1 MGFTNAQLAAMGES
15 GKTVLVSAAAG
26 SGKTFTLTK
35 RIIEKI
41 TKQNADISRMLIV
54 TFTRAAA
61 GELKSRISS
70 ALSEEIAK
78 NPGDTHLQNQMLL
91 MSGAKICTIDSF
103 FTDPV
108 KANFDRLGLPA
119 KVRLADASE
128 LEDMRN
134 SIFAEILEGQYAKN
148 GITSGTKIAEIGDRN
163 EFTDLICLLTSTRS
177 TSDLISILFSLY
189 TKLITSP
196 RGVRILLDNSDNL
209 IERSRLDFFDTPE
222 GKIIRLDLIYKLHS
236 YKKEF
241 EAHIRRLDC
250 DEFVKSQYLEF
261 FEENRD
267 MCDAM
272 AYKISTRPYSEIEAS
287 LAAYNPRALK
297 GIGKNEATPFSEEMK
312 KARASTHTKIRGLK
326 NVILEQTQ
334 ERISDDYIKTAAINK
349 LLYSILSEFDK
360 KYGNAK
366 KENGLFE
373 FSDMPRFLL
382 RLLEDESSPVARDMQ
397 DMYDEVYIDEYQ
409 DVNEIQDTI
418 FKIIGTSHRFMVG
431 DIKQSIYGFR
441 DACPKLFADYKEAF
455 PIYTDTNAVKT
466 AGGCTIFMSENF
478 RCDQSVIDFSNAVA
492 SSLFEVCADS
502 IGYTKQDD
510 LKFNKPDLPENY
522 NPQRVSV
529 NIFESNIEN
538 SADGEDDGEDS
549 VNIDSEEDMPTL
561 ADSDIPSEA
570 IFCAKEIQRLIKY
583 ERKANGDP
591 ITPGDVAVL
600 VRVKYHAPIIAAA
613 LKKYGI
619 EYCLSASNQL
629 FDGSDMKSLLDLLRV
644 IDNPEDDIA
653 LCSFLT
659 TDVYNGSP
667 LFTLEEIVTVK
678 QKQKSEKSLYRALTE
693 YADITDPLA
702 TLLCHRVA
710 DTVKMIKSLRALSRR
725 VAADKL
731 LKTLKT
737 LPEFSLI
744 CESRAYT
751 YLYDCASSYVKHSWN
766 GLYAFLKY
774 YKKLSESGNV
784 TLKEASSSNAVN
796 IMTIHQSK
804 GLERHT
810 VIVYGCSRSFSDKDS
825 KQSLNYSRELCVA
838 TKMLEEK
845 MGEDGK
851 PYISGTTRS
860 FIKDAVAKSNYY
872 ASLYEEMRV
881 LYVALTR
888 ARERLIITATIKGE
902 FDAFKKKLEGLG
914 FSRPSIMKAKSYI
927 EWIISALMTS
937 DEYKSCYD
945 LNIYREGEISLDD
958 ELDTSVDTQR
968 IVATS
973 SELSLSEI
981 IINANNSKR
990 DNIAFEIPSKI
1001 AASKATPNMLDLMLK
1016 FGDSDVSYEKN
1027 AEMIRARLSLM
1038 SESKRDF
1045 DSILSNKKPPTAAE
1059 VGTATHSFL
1068 GLCDLERIES
1078 SSLDCEIRR
1087 LVDEKFISRE
1097 SADMI
1102 SRSLIDKFLKS
1113 SLFSDIKKAS
1123 QILRE
1128 FEFGIYRDASEFTE
1142 SPEIK
1147 EKLRDKKIYV
1157 QGAID
1162 LILIFPDGTIHVCD
1176 YKTDRITEAEK
1187 NNVSLF
1193 YQRLRNTHKNQ
1204 LLQYKEAITQI
1215 FGKEPEK
1222 MYIYS
1227 LPLGEAVET

>member
-1 MGFTNAQLAAMGES
+1 MGFTDAQLAAIGES

-35 RIIEKI
+35 RIIDKI
-41 TKQNADISRMLIV
+41 TKAGADISRMLIV

-61 GELKSRISS
+61 GELKSRIST

-78 NPGDTHLQNQMLL
+78 NPGNTHLQNQMLL

-134 SIFAEILEGQYAKN
+134 SIFGEILESQYAKN
-148 GITSGTKIAEIGDRN
+148 GIKSGTKISEIGDRN
-163 EFTDLICLLTSTRS
+163 EFTDLISLITSTRS

-196 RGVRILLDNSDNL
+196 RGVKILLDNSDNL
-209 IERSRLDFFDTPE
+209 INRSTIDFFDTPE
-222 GKIIRLDLIYKLHS
+222 GKIIRIDLIYKLHL

-241 EAHIRRLDC
+241 EAHIIRLNE
-250 DEFVKSQYLEF
+250 DEFVKSRYLEF

-272 AYKISTRPYSEIEAS
+272 AYKISTRPYSEIEDS
-287 LAAYNPRALK
+287 LSAYSPRTLK
-297 GIGKNEATPFSEEMK
+297 GIGKDEATPFSEEMK
-312 KARASTHTKIRGLK
+312 KARSNTHAKIRNLK
-326 NVILEQTQ
+326 NSILEQTP
-334 ERISDDYIKTAAINK
+334 ERIASDYLKTAAINK

-360 KYGNAK
+360 KYGDAK
-366 KENGLFE
+366 KEQGLFE

-382 RLLEDESSPVARDMQ
+382 QLLEDESSPVAREMQ

-455 PIYTDTNAVKT
+455 PIYTDTDAVKT

-478 RCDQSVIDFSNAVA
+478 RCDQTVIDFSNAVA
-492 SSLFEVCADS
+492 SSLFEACADS
-502 IGYTKQDD
+502 IGYTKADD
-510 LKFNKPDLPENY
+510 LRFNKPDLPENY
-522 NPQRVSV
+522 EPKKVSV
-529 NIFESNIEN
+529 NIFESNTQSTDKEK
-538 SADGEDDGEDS
+538 DDDDS
-549 VNIDSEEDMPTL
+549 TNLDSEEDMPTV
-561 ADSDIPSEA
+561 ADSDIPNEA

-583 ERKANGDP
+583 ERKANGEP
-591 ITPGDVAVL
+591 ITPGDIAIL

-659 TDVYNGSP
+659 TDAYNGAS
-667 LFTLEEIVTVK
+667 LFSLEEIVTVK
-678 QKQKSEKSLYRALTE
+678 QKMKGEKSLYRALTE
-693 YADITDPLA
+693 YSDTTDPLA

-710 DTVKMIKSLRALSRR
+710 DTIKMIKSLRALSRR

-751 YLYDCASSYVKHSWN
+751 YLYDCASAYVKHSWN

-774 YKKLSESGNV
+774 YRKLSESGSV

-804 GLERHT
+804 GLERQT

-825 KQSLNYSRELCVA
+825 KQSLNYSRELCAA

-845 MGEDGK
+845 LDEDGK
-851 PYISGTTRS
+851 LYISGTTRS
-860 FIKDAVAKSNYY
+860 YIKDAVVKANYY
-872 ASLYEEMRV
+872 DSLYEEMRV

-888 ARERLIITATIKGE
+888 ARERLIVTATIKGE
-902 FDAFKKKLEGLG
+902 FEAFKKKIEWLG

-927 EWIISALMTS
+927 EWIISALMKS
-937 DEYKSCYD
+937 EEYKDSYE
-945 LNIYREGEISLDD
+945 LNIHPESENLLD
-958 ELDTSVDTQR
+958 ETLDTIVTQKE
-968 IVATS
+968 IVATD
-973 SELSLSEI
+973 SELALLEI
-981 IINANNSKR
+981 MMNASQSKK
-990 DNIAFEIPSKI
+990 DSITFDIPSKI
-1001 AASKATPNMLDLMLK
+1001 AASKATTNMLDLMLES
-1016 FGDSDVSYEKN
+1016 GDSDTSSDKN

-1045 DSILSNKKPPTAAE
+1045 DSILSNKKTPTAAE

-1068 GLCDLERIES
+1068 GLCDLKKLEETSI
-1078 SSLDCEIRR
+1078 DCEIRR

-1097 SADMI
+1097 SGDMI
-1102 SRSLIDKFLKS
+1102 SRPLIEKFLNS
-1113 SLFSDIKKAS
+1113 SLFSDIKK
-1123 QILRE
+1123 
-1128 FEFGIYRDASEFTE
+1128 
-1142 SPEIK
+1142 SP
-1147 EKLRDKKIYV
+1147 RY
-1157 QGAID
+1157 
-1162 LILIFPDGTIHVCD
+1162 T
-1176 YKTDRITEAEK
+1176 
-1187 NNVSLF
+1187 F
-1193 YQRLRNTHKNQ
+1193 Y
-1204 LLQYKEAITQI
+1204 
-1215 FGKEPEK
+1215 
-1222 MYIYS
+1222 
-1227 LPLGEAVET
+1227 

>member
-1 MGFTNAQLAAMGES
+1 MGFTDAQLAAIGES

-41 TKQNADISRMLIV
+41 TKDGADISRMLIV

-61 GELKSRISS
+61 GELKSRIST

-78 NPGDTHLQNQMLL
+78 NPGNTHLQNQMLL

-134 SIFAEILEGQYAKN
+134 SIFGEILESQYAKH
-148 GITSGTKIAEIGDRN
+148 GIKSGTKISEIGDRN
-163 EFTDLICLLTSTRS
+163 EFTDLISLITNTRS
-177 TSDLISILFSLY
+177 TSDFISILFSLY

-196 RGVRILLDNSDNL
+196 RGVKILLDNADNL
-209 IERSRLDFFDTPE
+209 IHRSTLDFFDTPE
-222 GKIIRLDLIYKLHS
+222 GKIIRTDVIYKLHS

-241 EAHIRRLDC
+241 EAHIRRLD
-250 DEFVKSQYLEF
+250 DNEFVKSRYLEF

-267 MCDAM
+267 MCDTM
-272 AYKISTRPYSEIEAS
+272 AYKISTRPYSEIEES
-287 LAAYNPRALK
+287 LAAYNPRAIK
-297 GIGKNEATPFSEEMK
+297 GIGKDEATPFSEEMK
-312 KARASTHTKIRGLK
+312 KARTNSHTKIRNLK
-326 NVILEQTQ
+326 NSILEQTQ
-334 ERISDDYIKTAAINK
+334 ERISSDYLKTAAINK
-349 LLYSILSEFDK
+349 LLYSILAEFDK
-360 KYGNAK
+360 KYGDAK
-366 KENGLFE
+366 KEQGLFE

-382 RLLEDESSPVARDMQ
+382 QLLEDESSPVAREMQ

-455 PIYTDTNAVKT
+455 PIYTDTDAVRM

-492 SSLFEVCADS
+492 SSLFEACADS
-502 IGYTKQDD
+502 IGYTKEDD
-510 LKFNKPDLPENY
+510 LRFNKPDLPENY
-522 NPQRVSV
+522 EPKKVSV
-529 NIFESNIEN
+529 NIFESNTQSIEKE
-538 SADGEDDGEDS
+538 SDGEDS
-549 VNIDSEEDMPTL
+549 VNLDSEEDMPTL
-561 ADSDIPSEA
+561 SDSDIPNEA

-583 ERKANGDP
+583 ERKANGEP
-591 ITPGDVAVL
+591 ITPGDIAIL

-659 TDVYNGSP
+659 TDAYNGTS
-667 LFTLEEIVTVK
+667 LFSLEEIVTVK
-678 QKQKSEKSLYRALTE
+678 QKLGGKKSLYRALTE
-693 YADITDPLA
+693 YSDTTDPLA

-751 YLYDCASSYVKHSWN
+751 YLYDCASAYVKHSWN

-784 TLKEASSSNAVN
+784 TLKEASSSDAVN

-804 GLERHT
+804 GLERQT
-810 VIVYGCSRSFSDKDS
+810 VIVYGCSRNFSDKES
-825 KQSLNYSRELCVA
+825 KQSLNYSRDLCVA

-845 MGEDGK
+845 LDEDGK

-860 FIKDAVAKSNYY
+860 FIKDAIVKSNYY
-872 ASLYEEMRV
+872 DSLYEEMRV

-888 ARERLIITATIKGE
+888 ARERLIVTGTVKGE
-902 FDAFKKKLEGLG
+902 FEALKNKLQSLG
-914 FSRPSIMKAKSYI
+914 FSRPSIMKAKSYT
-927 EWIISALMTS
+927 EWIILSLMKS
-937 DEYKSCYD
+937 EEYKDSYE
-945 LNIYREGEISLDD
+945 LNIHPESENLLD
-958 ELDTSVDTQR
+958 ETLDTSVTKKE
-968 IVATS
+968 IVATD
-973 SELSLSEI
+973 SELALSKI
-981 IINANNSKR
+981 MMDATQSKK
-990 DNIAFEIPSKI
+990 DNIAFDIPSKI
-1001 AASKATPNMLDLMLK
+1001 AASKATPNMLDLMLES
-1016 FGDSDVSYEKN
+1016 GDSDASSEKN

-1045 DSILSNKKPPTAAE
+1045 DSILSSKSTPTAAE
-1059 VGTATHSFL
+1059 IGTATHSFL
-1068 GLCDLERIES
+1068 GLCDLKKIES
-1078 SSLDCEIRR
+1078 TSVDCEIQR

-1102 SRSLIDKFLKS
+1102 SRPLIDKFLNS
-1113 SLFSDIKKAS
+1113 SLFSDIKKAEKV
-1123 QILRE
+1123 LRE

-1142 SPEIK
+1142 IPEMK
-1147 EKLRDKKIYV
+1147 EKMCGKKIYV

-1176 YKTDRITEAEK
+1176 YKTDRITDFEK
-1187 NNVSLF
+1187 NNVSIF
-1193 YQRLRNTHKNQ
+1193 YQRLRKTHKNQ
-1204 LLQYKEAITQI
+1204 LSQYKEAITQI

-1227 LPLGEAVET
+1227 LPLGEAVEA